1 MSKGSGTLKLKDYIA
16 ETNGADGMELEEHA
30 MLATLGP
37 GPQNYALRQIALCAR
52 SCETRFY

>member
-16 ETNGADGMELEEHA
+16 ETNGADGMEPEEHA
-30 MLATLGP
+30 TLATLA
-37 GPQNYALRQIALCAR
+37 PQNYAFRQIVLCAR